1 MPEEHVA
8 EEGVEEE
15 VEEEELEDESPATHE
30 EELAQYLQSRI
41 KPGLSKSTIPL
52 VARSIAKELARHDMA
67 ARPAPDAGAEQP
79 SEDEE
84 PSDFEQDMRD
94 LQAEL
99 GEDWILRFSVTG
111 DDAWLTA
118 EKLDASQHIEA
129 TNAEGLIRIVDA
141 IDDGGR

>member
-8 EEGVEEE
+8 EEEA
-15 VEEEELEDESPATHE
+15 EEEELEEEAPATHE
-30 EELAQYLQSRI
+30 EELAQYLQTRI
-41 KPGLSKSTIPL
+41 KPGLSKSAIPL

-67 ARPAPDAGAEQP
+67 ERPAPDADAEQP
-79 SEDEE
+79 SKDDE

-99 GEDWILRFSVTG
+99 GEDWILRFSVIG

-118 EKLDASQHIEA
+118 EKLDASQHVEA

-141 IDDGGR
+141 IDDGER